1 MLTGTV
7 SWFVAEASANVL
19 AILLTYQYPL
29 MSLFLS
35 DKDCTFIM
43 EMLQLYEA
51 LLLRLLIQTS

>member
-51 LLLRLLIQTS
+51 LLL